1 MALIILSS
9 CGMMISDPTGDSTF
23 HQYDNQTITSHTNK
37 LANKRL
43 IIYNNNSGNIIK
55 EFPISSDVDSHF
67 SIEFTHSVNM
77 SPVIDYYKINDK
89 NEIYVYKTIYYNYGA
104 GVESELENNE
114 KLRYGNDGS
123 MIIENIDK
131 KIDPLLYYLSN
142 VYDHKLRIN
151 DGETIS
157 LWDTCGKNIVIRI
170 EIK

>member
-1 MALIILSS
+1 
-9 CGMMISDPTGDSTF
+9 MISTPT
-23 HQYDNQTITSHTNK
+23 IK
-37 LANKRL
+37 LANKKL
-43 IIYNNNSGNIIK
+43 IIYNNNLGNIIK
-55 EFPISSDVDSHF
+55 EFPIDGSNDSHF

-77 SPVIDYYKINDK
+77 SPVIDYYKFNDN

-114 KLRYGNDGS
+114 ILKYGDDGS

-151 DGETIS
+151 DGELIS
-157 LWDTCGKNIVIRI
+157 LWDICGKNITIRI